1 MKSLAKMKE
10 INKLV
15 LAAVGSLLLLLSISS
30 TALAET
36 CEIKEW
42 NWNGNIGNFE
52 QIEGET
58 TCREGVF
65 YIRQYW
71 VSNDKVTFAGTAT
84 AIINGYLFTALFD
97 THSSQP
103 RGRVK
108 MRIKYDYKPSFFD

>member
-1 MKSLAKMKE
+1 MNKMNKLSLASVVG
-10 INKLV
+10 LV
-15 LAAVGSLLLLLSISS
+15 LALSISS

-36 CEIKEW
+36 CKIKEW

-84 AIINGYLFTALFD
+84 AIINGYSFTALFD

-103 RGRVK
+103 SGKVK